1 MRKEV
6 WLIWKSS
13 KTRRGYK
20 IGVLSYDQKY
30 YSFQY
35 VDPELNEARNDG
47 FRFFPGF
54 DDVKKIYT
62 SERLF
67 TNIKTRLPNSK
78 RRDYLEI
85 LNSYNLT
92 GNATELEILEATRGR
107 LITDNYEFVPSFH
120 KDKIEF
126 DVVGTRHCSDIKL
139 CRNLIH
145 MNDRLLFEIGD
156 KNPYDEHAI
165 KMILHKDGKNY
176 HVGYV
181 PRYYAKEIT
190 ELLKSN
196 VKYSALVASLNF
208 ESQFNDEYITV
219 TVKLIFDTN

>member
-1 MRKEV
+1 MKKEL
-6 WLIWKSS
+6 WLIWKSP

-35 VDPELNEARNDG
+35 VDPELNEAGNDG

-92 GNATELEILEATRGR
+92 RNATELEILEATRGR

-165 KMILHKDGKNY
+165 KVIFHKDGKNY
-176 HVGYV
+176 HFGYV
-181 PRYYAKEIT
+181 PRYYAKELT

-196 VKYSALVASLNF
+196 VKYSALVTSLNF